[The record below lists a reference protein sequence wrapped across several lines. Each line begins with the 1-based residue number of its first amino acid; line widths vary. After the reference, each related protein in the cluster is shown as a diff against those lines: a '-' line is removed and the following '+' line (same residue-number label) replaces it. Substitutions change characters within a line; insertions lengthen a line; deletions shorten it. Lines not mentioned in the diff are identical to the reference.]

1 MNSLSIGDLANS
13 FLLQR
18 RGTALKTEM
27 SRLTQEL
34 ATGQVSDIKSVLAGN
49 FSYLSD
55 LENSMKTLEGYK
67 VASTEA
73 SQVTGTMQSILA
85 NIQDIGA
92 QFSADLISVS
102 TGGLDAIALQ
112 NATTARQYL
121 DSVVSSL
128 NTEFA
133 GRKLFSGT
141 AVNSSPL
148 ASSSDLIDALRT
160 ELSGVV
166 GAGAKEAAAE
176 AWFDD
181 PAGFDAIVY
190 QGSTAALAPFRLSQT
205 EDISLDVRANS
216 NEIKEVL
223 RHLTMAALA
232 DDATLVSGPAERL
245 EILQSAGEGLFNN
258 QSSLTA
264 LRANIGFSEA
274 RIDQIATRNA
284 SEMTALEYAKGTLLA
299 ADPFETVTRL
309 EEVQFQLQ
317 SLYTVTSRS
326 SELKLVNFLR

>member
-258 QSSLTA
+258 QNSLTA